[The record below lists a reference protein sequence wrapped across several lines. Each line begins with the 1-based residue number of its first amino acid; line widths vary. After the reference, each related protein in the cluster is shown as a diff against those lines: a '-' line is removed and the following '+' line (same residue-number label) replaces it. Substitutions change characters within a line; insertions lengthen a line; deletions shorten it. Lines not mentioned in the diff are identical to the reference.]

1 VTIGG
6 RDDGGHSV
14 EIARMR
20 ELPGNAKEIREIEM
34 SQPQDIDPATAAI

>member
-1 VTIGG
+1 
-6 RDDGGHSV
+6 
-14 EIARMR
+14 MR